1 MKPTEAG
8 GRALIDELA
17 AMRPEALVRLMRS
30 LPREAVRSFDEEWRW
45 RAFRGQLEPAGAWRI
60 WLLMAGRGFGKTR
73 AGAEWVL
80 ARVREHPGASIALV
94 GGNLGEVARVMLRGP
109 TGILSVAAF
118 DERPV
123 WRPNDRTLTFPNGAQ
138 AFAYS
143 AERPESLRGPQHDF
157 AWCDELAKWG
167 HADATW
173 DNLMLGLRAGE
184 RPRALVTTTP
194 RAVGLLRRIRAME
207 GVAET
212 RGRTWDNVTLVTAVL
227 AGFDGLYGG
236 TRLGRQELEGEL
248 IDDVEGALWTR
259 AMIEKAR
266 VMIPARP
273 AAGEGYHPE
282 GGGGVLSPPRQ
293 LPLHHAPP
301 LDAACGAAQDRHGLP
316 PPRSRWGGAYS
327 RVVIGVDPPA
337 SAGGDACG
345 IIACGLDA
353 DGVGYVLGDH
363 SVRGRSPEGWARAVA
378 AAAEIWSADKV
389 VVEANQGGEMVESVL
404 RGADVALPVKSV
416 HARYGKGQRA
426 EPVAT
431 WFEKG
436 KAKFLGAFPELEDEL
451 AGLTVGGG
459 YEGPG
464 RSPDRA
470 DAMVWAMTELL
481 GGKERPMPRIRRL

>member
-1 MKPTEAG
+1 MIA
-8 GRALIDELA
+8 RFA
-17 AMRPEALVRLMRS
+17 AMREEERAARYSPAERLAMLPAQQRARFIALLSSDKREVLTMWEGQARPAQQTPEG
-30 LPREAVRSFDEEWRW
+30 EWRT
-45 RAFRGQLEPAGAWRI
+45 
-60 WLLMAGRGFGKTR
+60 WLMMAGRGFGKTR

-80 ARVREHPGASIALV
+80 EMAETPGMRIALV
-94 GGNLGEVARVMLRGP
+94 GPTEDEARSVMIEGSSGLLACAGEHAPLWEPSLAR
-109 TGILSVAAF
+109 
-118 DERPV
+118 
-123 WRPNDRTLTFPNGAQ
+123 LTWANGSRATV
-138 AFAYS
+138 YS
-143 AERPESLRGPQHDF
+143 AANPESLRGPEHDF
-157 AWCDELAKWG
+157 AWCDEIAKWPRG
-167 HADATW
+167 EAAW
-173 DNLMLGLRAGE
+173 DNLMFGLRRGVL
-184 RPRALVTTTP
+184 PRVLATTTP
-194 RAVGLLRRIRAME
+194 RPTPLMRALC
-207 GVAET
+207 GRADVVRT
-212 RGRTWDNVTLVTAVL
+212 RGRTGDNALL
-227 AGFDGLYGG
+227 ARGFIGYVDGLYGG
-236 TRLGRQELEGEL
+236 TRLGRQELEGEM

-259 AMIEKAR
+259 ATIEKAR
-266 VMIPARP
+266 VLR
-273 AAGEGYHPE
+273 
-282 GGGGVLSPPRQ
+282 
-293 LPLHHAPP
+293 
-301 LDAACGAAQDRHGLP
+301 DAASTGSAAPQDERAF
-316 PPRSRWGGAYS
+316 R

-345 IIACGLDA
+345 IVACGLGG

-378 AAAEIWSADKV
+378 DAAALWGADKV

-416 HARYGKGQRA
+416 HARYGKGRRA

-431 WFEKG
+431 WFENG